1 MEQEV
6 SGVHDLLE
14 RDSELAF
21 VERLI
26 GDAEKGA
33 GRVAVIEGSAGMGKT
48 TVLAAARER
57 AAAAGVDVLHA
68 RASELEAE
76 LAFGVVRQLFEGL
89 LARTPEEERAELLA
103 GAARLSAP
111 ALLLESSTTTDPSA
125 ALHGLY
131 WLCANLA
138 ERAPVALVVDDAHWS
153 DADSLR
159 WLDYLARRI
168 EALPV
173 LVLLALRSHEPGLE
187 SPILQILT
195 GEPNVELL
203 ALAPLTEA
211 ATAQLIKRRLG
222 RVADRAFSR
231 ACHEATGG
239 NPFYLGELLTTI
251 RDERLEPTTENAYRV
266 PKLAPATVARAILL
280 RLGRLGRDAVALAR
294 AVAVLGPDAELRHA
308 AELAELDVERAQLAA
323 DRLSTAELLRQPAPL
338 GFNHPIVAASIAG
351 DIEPGA
357 RSIAHKRAA
366 QQLDA
371 RGSSPDRV
379 AVHLLS
385 TASEG
390 DRWVVERL
398 GAAAAW
404 SLERSAP
411 DAAAR
416 FLGRALAEPPSDE
429 RRSDVLFELGRVERL
444 VGSDKALGHL
454 SEAVEASDD
463 LHRQGERTIELASAF
478 QLTGRPVEAVAVCDQ
493 MLAALAGGDRE
504 LELRLEAARCRAAIQ
519 DPATVSSIAGF
530 RERFRGTVTGRTP
543 AERELLIE
551 LALREA
557 ALGSSAADVAE
568 TVEAALAGG
577 RLFAEQG
584 GDSIVVFVAINAL
597 TYADRLDQADEL
609 VARALTDVRRRGSIS
624 GYVHL
629 STFRAQA
636 RLRRGLAREAEADCR
651 GALETAQLDI
661 PAYVL
666 PGTFAIL
673 IEALVERGDI
683 GSAEDELGRSGL
695 RDEPPSLFPFT
706 MLLHSRA
713 LLRLAQGHAHEALTD
728 ALLCGAR
735 QDALHIPNPALLPW
749 RSTAALAHAALGQA
763 DAASRLADEEVRLAH
778 AFGAPRAAGIALRV
792 AGLVA
797 PAQAGLPLLEEAV
810 AILAESPATLEQA
823 RALID
828 FGATLRRLGARSRAR
843 DPLRSGLDLAHQCGA
858 TAVVERARA
867 ELLVAGARPRRD
879 VVRGVDALTASE
891 FRVAQMAAEGLTNR
905 EIAQALFVTTKTVET
920 HLRHV
925 FQKLEVSSRTQLGA
939 ALGAAPPR
947 SHVAAASRL
956 PRKDQGRLP
965 DAEKL
970 RRA

>member
-6 SGVHDLLE
+6 SGVPDLLE

-33 GRVAVIEGSAGMGKT
+33 GRIAVIEGSAGMGKT
-48 TVLAAARER
+48 TMLAAARER
-57 AAAAGVDVLHA
+57 ATAAGMHVLLA
-68 RASELEAE
+68 RGGELEAE
-76 LAFGVVRQLFEGL
+76 LAFGVVRQLFEGV
-89 LARTPEEERAELLA
+89 LARASEEERAELLA

-138 ERAPVALVVDDAHWS
+138 ERAPVALVVDDAHWA

-159 WLDYLARRI
+159 WLNYLARRI

-173 LVLLALRSHEPGLE
+173 LVLLALRSHEPGRD
-187 SPILQILT
+187 SPILQLLT
-195 GEPNVELL
+195 GEPTVQLR
-203 ALAPLTEA
+203 ALAPLTEP

-222 RVADRAFSR
+222 RAADRAFSR

-239 NPFYLGELLTTI
+239 NPFYLGELLTMI
-251 RDERLEPTTENAYRV
+251 HDERLKPTTENAHRV

-280 RLGRLGRDAVALAR
+280 RLGRLGKDAVALAR

-338 GFNHPIVAASIAG
+338 AFTHPIVAASIAG

-371 RGSSPDRV
+371 HGTPPDRA

-385 TASEG
+385 TAPEG
-390 DRWVVERL
+390 DPWVVERL

-429 RRSDVLFELGRVERL
+429 RRSDVLFGLGRVERL

-454 SEAVEASDD
+454 SEAVEATDD
-463 LHRQGERTIELASAF
+463 LHRQAERTIELASAL
-478 QLTGRPVEAVAVCDQ
+478 QLAGRAVEAVAACDHA
-493 MLAALAGGDRE
+493 LGALAGGDRD

-519 DPATVSSIAGF
+519 DPVTADSVEGF
-530 RERFRGTVTGRTP
+530 GDRFRASLRGKTSAEREVLVELAHCALARGGTVTEFGETMAP
-543 AERELLIE
+543 LL
-551 LALREA
+551 
-557 ALGSSAADVAE
+557 AD
-568 TVEAALAGG
+568 G
-577 RLFAEQG
+577 RLVVDHG
-584 GDSIVVFVAINAL
+584 GDASVVYVAINGL
-597 TYADRLDQADEL
+597 TYADRLDEADEL
-609 VARALTDVRRRGSIS
+609 IAQALADVRRRGSLT
-624 GYVHL
+624 GYIHI

-636 RLRRGLAREAEADCR
+636 RLRRGLVSEAEADAR
-651 GALETAQLDI
+651 GALE
-661 PAYVL
+661 PASLSGGYVV
-666 PGTFAIL
+666 PGTFALLVEAL
-673 IEALVERGDI
+673 IERDDLEAAN
-683 GSAEDELGRSGL
+683 AELRRSGL
-695 RDEPPSLFPFT
+695 PDPPPIFFPFT

-713 LLRLAQGHAHEALTD
+713 VLRLAQGRAREALAD
-728 ALLCGAR
+728 ALLCGEH
-735 QDALHIPNPALLPW
+735 QEALRIRSPALIPW
-749 RSTAALAHAALGQA
+749 RSTAALAHAALGEREIA
-763 DAASRLADEEVRLAH
+763 RRLAAAELERARTVRAR
-778 AFGAPRAAGIALRV
+778 RATGIALRA
-792 AGLVA
+792 AGVIE
-797 PAQAGLPLLEEAV
+797 PARRGCPLLEEAV
-810 AILAESPATLEQA
+810 AVLSESPARLEYA
-823 RALID
+823 RALVD
-828 FGATLRRLGARSRAR
+828 LGRALRQIGDRRTARAR
-843 DPLRSGLDLAHQCGA
+843 LRDGLDIAYHCGA
-858 TAVVERARA
+858 VTLVRSARE
-867 ELLVAGARPRRD
+867 ELAVAGARPRRD
-879 VVRGVDALTASE
+879 ALRGRDALTASE
-891 FRVAQMAAEGLTNR
+891 LRIARMAATAMTNR

-920 HLRHV
+920 HLRHA
-925 FQKLEVSSRTQLGA
+925 FEKLDVKSRRDLGVALEA
-939 ALGAAPPR
+939 ARPHARFGRPAQ
-947 SHVAAASRL
+947 
-956 PRKDQGRLP
+956 KDQGLLP
-965 DAEKL
+965 DAERL